1 MKIKSIRHFI
11 TGILCVVLSSICLG
25 VLIVNGF
32 SIRYL
37 ISAILLILFSLIS
50 FVYSFSVKG
59 LEEEINE
66 SVDERDS
73 FVIMKSSHKTLQ
85 IANWLFFSIVMI
97 LILLYGFTKLFVFLI
112 SAITLCAVNV
122 ILLILMII
130 MNCYY
135 EKHE

>member
-11 TGILCVVLSSICLG
+11 TGILCVVLSLICLG
-25 VLIVNGF
+25 MLIVNGF

-37 ISAILLILFSLIS
+37 ISAILLIIFSLIS

-73 FVIMKSSHKTLQ
+73 FVTMKSGHKTLQ

-97 LILLYGFTKLFVFLI
+97 LILLYGFTKFFVFLI
-112 SAITLCAVNV
+112 SAITLCAVIV